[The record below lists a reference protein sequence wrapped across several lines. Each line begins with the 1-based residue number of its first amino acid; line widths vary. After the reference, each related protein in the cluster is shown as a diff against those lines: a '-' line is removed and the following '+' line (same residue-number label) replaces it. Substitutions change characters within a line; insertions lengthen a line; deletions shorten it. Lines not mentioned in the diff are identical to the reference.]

1 LHPQTS
7 LSKASAPGVSLCW
20 CPQPQARRSY
30 QSKSAVDRPSRTRP
44 SDTIALDRDTQR
56 ARRSPGKNDEH
67 RRNQHRAAHRAGFR
81 EFSSRNER
89 QKGSR
94 RSLNK
99 VARRAG
105 GIDCLRSLRSAYFWA
120 GRRVRG
126 VGLRGTPR
134 PVPRRSMRLGD
145 RHAAWATSTVT
156 RLDRHHITQLKK
168 NHLLAALPADEV
180 EIDVNVVG
188 KWRTA

>member
-1 LHPQTS
+1 MRHRHQ
-7 LSKASAPGVSLCW
+7 ASCLCW

-30 QSKSAVDRPSRTRP
+30 LSKFAVDRPSRTRP
-44 SDTIALDRDTQR
+44 SDTSGLERDTQR
-56 ARRSPGKNDEH
+56 ARRSPGKNEEH

-99 VARRAG
+99 VAQRGG
-105 GIDCLRSLRSAYFWA
+105 GIDCLRSLRSAYFRA
-120 GRRVRG
+120 GRGVRG
-126 VGLRGTPR
+126 VGLRGTPH
-134 PVPRRSMRLGD
+134 PVPRRSMRLGTGMQPGSP
-145 RHAAWATSTVT
+145 RPSPV
-156 RLDRHHITQLKK
+156 LDRHHITQLKK

-188 KWRTA
+188 KWRAA